1 MLLWEELH
9 MFNNLSI
16 LAMSDTAQWI
26 VMILIIVVVFGFP
39 IVIWHFDSHTIG
51 YDKNDL
57 KKADEEGYKRLG
69 GNTKRLDFANIVLG
83 NNGIYFRP
91 DKRRDGYYYY
101 VPYQGMVKYHIAYQP
116 TTTTRSGA
124 GGAVVGGLLFGVV
137 GAIAG
142 GLATRRQLN
151 SIKELILVIHAD
163 DGSSYRINFIDGEH
177 VESVIKNRVAEYEQ
191 LRAYLDNHG
200 VPYTQ
205 EVLPSLP

>member
-1 MLLWEELH
+1 ML
-9 MFNNLSI
+9 STGQ
-16 LAMSDTAQWI
+16 S
-26 VMILIIVVVFGFP
+26 IVVALVLIGLFGFFVFVP
-39 IVIWHFDSHTIG
+39 VYIAYNDPHTKG
-51 YDKNDL
+51 LDNELVEKVDNEFAPL
-57 KKADEEGYKRLG
+57 AGENRKRLS
-69 GNTKRLDFANIVLG
+69 FANVVLG
-83 NNGIYFRP
+83 DRGVYFRP
-91 DKRRDGYYYY
+91 DNRREDTI
-101 VPYQGMVKYHIAYQP
+101 VIPYQNMVKYHIAYQP
-116 TTTTRSGA
+116 TTTTHSGA
-124 GGAVVGGLLFGVV
+124 GGAIVGGVLFGVV

-177 VESVIKNRVAEYEQ
+177 VESIIKNRVAEYEQ

>member
-1 MLLWEELH
+1 ML
-9 MFNNLSI
+9 STGQ
-16 LAMSDTAQWI
+16 S
-26 VMILIIVVVFGFP
+26 IVVALVLVGLFGFFVFGP
-39 IVIWHFDSHTIG
+39 IYVAYNDPHTKG
-51 YDKNDL
+51 LDNELVEQVDNEFAPL
-57 KKADEEGYKRLG
+57 AGENRKRLS
-69 GNTKRLDFANIVLG
+69 FANVVLG
-83 NNGIYFRP
+83 DRGIYFRP
-91 DKRRDGYYYY
+91 DNRREDTI
-101 VPYQGMVKYHIAYQP
+101 VIPYSNMIKYHIAYQP

-163 DGSSYRINFIDGEH
+163 DGSSFRINFIDGEH
-177 VESVIKNRVAEYEQ
+177 NESVIKSRVAEYEQ
-191 LRAYLDNHG
+191 LRSHLDNHG

>member
-1 MLLWEELH
+1 ML
-9 MFNNLSI
+9 NNLSI

-26 VMILIIVVVFGFP
+26 VMILIIVVVFGAFFGIP
-39 IVIWHFDSHTIG
+39 IASLYFDPHTMG
-51 YDKNDL
+51 YNKNEL
-57 KKADEEGYKRLG
+57 KKVDEEGYKRLG

-91 DKRRDGYYYY
+91 DKRRDGYCYYI
-101 VPYQGMVKYHIAYQP
+101 PYDKIAKYHIAYQP
-116 TTTTRSGA
+116 TTTTHSGVS
-124 GGAVVGGLLFGVV
+124 GAVVGGVLFGVV

-151 SIKELILVIHAD
+151 SIKELIVVIHD
-163 DGSSYRINFIDGEH
+163 NTGDSFRINFIDGEH
-177 VESVIKNRVAEYEQ
+177 NESVIKSRVAEYEQ

>member
-1 MLLWEELH
+1 ML
-9 MFNNLSI
+9 STGQ
-16 LAMSDTAQWI
+16 S
-26 VMILIIVVVFGFP
+26 IVVALVLIGLFGFFVFVP
-39 IVIWHFDSHTIG
+39 VYIAYNDPHTKG
-51 YDKNDL
+51 LDNELVEKVDNEFAPL
-57 KKADEEGYKRLG
+57 AGENRKRLS
-69 GNTKRLDFANIVLG
+69 FANVVLG
-83 NNGIYFRP
+83 DRGVYFRP
-91 DKRRDGYYYY
+91 DNRREDTI
-101 VPYQGMVKYHIAYQP
+101 VIPYQNMVKYHIAYQP
-116 TTTTRSGA
+116 TTTTHSGA
-124 GGAVVGGLLFGVV
+124 GGAIVGGVLFGVV

-142 GLATRRQLN
+142 GLATRKQLN

>member
-1 MLLWEELH
+1 ML
-9 MFNNLSI
+9 NNTLSI

-26 VMILIIVVVFGFP
+26 VMILIIVVVFGAFFGIP
-39 IVIWHFDSHTIG
+39 IASLYFDPHTMG
-51 YDKNDL
+51 YNKNEL
-57 KKADEEGYKRLG
+57 KKVDEEGYKRLG

-91 DKRRDGYYYY
+91 DKRRDGYCYYI
-101 VPYQGMVKYHIAYQP
+101 PYDKIAKYHIAYQP

-124 GGAVVGGLLFGVV
+124 GGAIVGGVLFGVV

-151 SIKELILVIHAD
+151 SIKELILVIHTN
-163 DGSSYRINFIDGEH
+163 DGSSYRIDFIDGEH

-191 LRAYLDNHG
+191 LRAYLDNHD

>member
-1 MLLWEELH
+1 MLSTGQ
-9 MFNNLSI
+9 SI
-16 LAMSDTAQWI
+16 VVALVIVGTFAMLFYVPMIMKSMSDPTRGLNQEKVHEFDEKAQDF
-26 VMILIIVVVFGFP
+26 L
-39 IVIWHFDSHTIG
+39 DG
-51 YDKNDL
+51 YQ
-57 KKADEEGYKRLG
+57 
-69 GNTKRLDFANIVLG
+69 KRLDYSNIILADTA
-83 NNGIYFRP
+83 IYFRP
-91 DKRRDGYYYY
+91 DMRRDAYG
-101 VPYQGMVKYHIAYQP
+101 VFPYNEIVDYHIAYQP

-151 SIKELILVIHAD
+151 SIKELTLVVHVKNLPAFK
-163 DGSSYRINFIDGEH
+163 INFIDGERT
-177 VESVIKNRVAEYEQ
+177 ESIIKNRITEYEQ

>member
-1 MLLWEELH
+1 ML
-9 MFNNLSI
+9 STGQ
-16 LAMSDTAQWI
+16 S
-26 VMILIIVVVFGFP
+26 IVVALVLIGLFGFFVFVP
-39 IVIWHFDSHTIG
+39 IYVAYNDPHTKG
-51 YDKNDL
+51 LDNELVEQVDNEFAPL
-57 KKADEEGYKRLG
+57 AGENRKRLS
-69 GNTKRLDFANIVLG
+69 FANVVLG
-83 NNGIYFRP
+83 DRGIYFRP
-91 DKRRDGYYYY
+91 DNRREDTI
-101 VPYQGMVKYHIAYQP
+101 VIPYQNMVKYHIAYQP

-124 GGAVVGGLLFGVV
+124 GGAIVGGVLFGVV

-177 VESVIKNRVAEYEQ
+177 NESIIKNRVAEYEQ

>member
-1 MLLWEELH
+1 ML
-9 MFNNLSI
+9 NNLSI

-26 VMILIIVVVFGFP
+26 VMILIIVVVFGYFFGLP
-39 IVIWHFDSHTIG
+39 IAMLHFDPHTMK
-51 YDKNDL
+51 YNKEEL
-57 KKADEEGYKRLG
+57 KKADERGYQRLG

-91 DKRRDGYYYY
+91 DTRRDDYYAYI
-101 VPYQGMVKYHIAYQP
+101 PYPDMVKYHIAYQP
-116 TTTTRSGA
+116 TTTIHSGA
-124 GGAVVGGLLFGVV
+124 GGAVVGGVLFGVV

-151 SIKELILVIHAD
+151 SIKELILVIHD
-163 DGSSYRINFIDGEH
+163 NTGDSYRINFIDGERN
-177 VESVIKNRVAEYEQ
+177 ESVIKNRVAEYEQ

>member
-1 MLLWEELH
+1 ML
-9 MFNNLSI
+9 NNTLSI

-26 VMILIIVVVFGFP
+26 VMILIIVVVFGYFFGLP
-39 IVIWHFDSHTIG
+39 IAMLHFDPHTMK
-51 YDKNDL
+51 YNKEEL
-57 KKADEEGYKRLG
+57 KKADERGYQRLG

-91 DKRRDGYYYY
+91 DTRRDGYYYY
-101 VPYQGMVKYHIAYQP
+101 VSYPDMVKYHIAYQP
-116 TTTTRSGA
+116 TTTTRSGVS
-124 GGAVVGGLLFGVV
+124 GAIVGGVLFGVV

-151 SIKELILVIHAD
+151 SIKELILVIHTN
-163 DGSSYRINFIDGEH
+163 DGSSFRINFIDGEH
-177 VESVIKNRVAEYEQ
+177 VESIIKNRVAEYEQ

>member
-1 MLLWEELH
+1 ML
-9 MFNNLSI
+9 NNTLSI

-26 VMILIIVVVFGFP
+26 GMILIIVVVFGYFFGLP
-39 IVIWHFDSHTIG
+39 IAMLHFDPHTMK
-51 YDKNDL
+51 YNKEEL
-57 KKADEEGYKRLG
+57 KKADEIGYQRLG

-91 DKRRDGYYYY
+91 DTRRDDYYAYI
-101 VPYQGMVKYHIAYQP
+101 PYPDMVKYHIAYQP
-116 TTTTRSGA
+116 TTTTRSGV
-124 GGAVVGGLLFGVV
+124 GGAVVGGVLFGVV

-142 GLATRRQLN
+142 GLATRRQLS
-151 SIKELILVIHAD
+151 SIKELILVIHDNTGDA
-163 DGSSYRINFIDGEH
+163 YRINFIDGERN
-177 VESVIKNRVAEYEQ
+177 ESIIKNRVAEYEQ